1 MGEEER
7 RIKMVFLSLT
17 TRDRP
22 EVPLE
27 TSNILPEKAV
37 EVSAM
42 SESARDHKNLSGI
55 SILEPIKHLKERL
68 SLNQNYRHYHI

>member
-7 RIKMVFLSLT
+7 RIKMVFLILT

-27 TSNILPEKAV
+27 TSNMLPEKAV
-37 EVSAM
+37 EVSAV
-42 SESARDHKNLSGI
+42 SESARDHQEPKWHKHSGA
-55 SILEPIKHLKERL
+55 
-68 SLNQNYRHYHI
+68 N